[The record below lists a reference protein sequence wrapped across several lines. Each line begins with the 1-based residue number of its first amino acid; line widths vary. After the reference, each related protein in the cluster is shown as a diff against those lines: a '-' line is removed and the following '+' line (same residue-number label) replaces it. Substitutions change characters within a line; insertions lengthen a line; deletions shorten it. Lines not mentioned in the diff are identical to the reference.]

1 MSLDIDNLKLSQL
14 KFLIILEN
22 QLISIYFPHRN
33 DIGLNLDSTKETN
46 SLFGE
51 HKMKMNHVGI
61 MVGDMDQ
68 AVEFY
73 TKALGL
79 RIVMNNTKVI
89 EERESAIGRMCI
101 AVFGEGFNG
110 FNIAHLVTSDGIG
123 VELFEMK
130 ERQERHEVDF
140 SRLGIFHFC
149 LQLPKEQFASA
160 IKRVEEFGGKVRMDI
175 MRYHPEDDSKQA
187 QMVYLEDPFGNLFE
201 FYSHSYEDTYASDYE

>member
-1 MSLDIDNLKLSQL
+1 
-14 KFLIILEN
+14 
-22 QLISIYFPHRN
+22 
-33 DIGLNLDSTKETN
+33 
-46 SLFGE
+46 
-51 HKMKMNHVGI
+51 MKMNHVGI
-61 MVGDMDQ
+61 MVGDMDK

-73 TKALGL
+73 TKAVGL
-79 RIVMNNTKVI
+79 RVVMNNTKVL

-101 AVFGEGFNG
+101 AVFGEGFKG
-110 FNIAHLVTSDGIG
+110 FNIAHLVTTDGIG
-123 VELFEMK
+123 VELFEMVDR
-130 ERQERHEVDF
+130 EERHNVDF

-149 LQLPKEQFASA
+149 LQLPKEQFESA